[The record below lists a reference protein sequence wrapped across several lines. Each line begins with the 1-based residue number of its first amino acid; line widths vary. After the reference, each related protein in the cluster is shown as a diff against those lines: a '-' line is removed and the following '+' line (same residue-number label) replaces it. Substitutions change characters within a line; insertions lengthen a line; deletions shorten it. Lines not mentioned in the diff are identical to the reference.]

1 MLGYVSGTATVTY
14 TAPSG
19 CYVTKVITINQQ
31 PSAITGISEIC
42 AGATT
47 YYSDYPS
54 GGAWSSGATGV
65 ATVGTNGAVRG
76 VSAGTANITYTM
88 PGGCY
93 TSSVVTVD
101 ALPSAIGG
109 PYVVCVGSII
119 TLTDATPGGSWSTSS
134 ATIMLVGSDSVL
146 GYVSGTARVTYT
158 MPSGCYV
165 TATIAVNTT
174 SAGAIGGASIVNT
187 GANITLTDPADGG
200 AGSWSAS
207 NANATV
213 SGGVV
218 TGVTA
223 GTVTISYTV
232 TGGCGPAIATK
243 VITVNNASLP
253 VINGNAT
260 ICAGTTT
267 TLTDAT
273 SGGTWSSSNVG
284 AATIGGTTGVVTGV
298 AAGTTNIT
306 YTQGGAHATITLTV
320 NANPMPVQGATSAC
334 AGTTITLT
342 DNTSGGT
349 WSSSG
354 DVSVVTAG
362 TNSGTV
368 TEGAIAGTGTI
379 TYTLADGCYMTY
391 PNTATANP
399 SAIFGLTTVCVG
411 ASTVLSDSTI
421 TAVSWTSS
429 NTLVATVAITG
440 HVTGVAG
447 GSVTITYKASSGCI
461 ATTIVSV
468 ATAPGAIT
476 GNIPVCAGSAITLGD
491 VSGAGT
497 WSSSNAAIATVGS
510 GSGIVTGVTNG
521 TVTITYYPG
530 MGGCI
535 STAAVTVSAAPAI
548 SGNTNLCAG
557 TTITLSDASTGG
569 TWSSSNTGIASVGL
583 TTGVVTGVSAG
594 SAYITYTLVSGC
606 TRTAN
611 VNVAGTMS
619 PIAGTTSLCASATAT
634 LSDASSGTWSSS
646 NSLVASIGTSG
657 LVTASAVNT
666 GTVTISYSGGG
677 CVATTVLTV
686 SANPKPI
693 QGAISECAGT
703 MVALSDATA
712 GGTWSVT
719 GDASI
724 SGIGVLTAGVAAGT
738 ATVTYTIGTG
748 CFMTYPNTVI
758 KNPSA
763 IFGALTVCAGSVTI
777 LSDSSA
783 TGVSWTSSN
792 TLAAT
797 VAATGHVTGVA
808 FGTAIITYKA
818 LPGNCIATAIVTVN
832 SVPAMTAIT
841 GPTSIAEGSPAIL
854 TEATGGGI
862 WSSSNTSKITL
873 SGSTGSPITAT
884 AVALSGSSVI
894 SYVVTNGFGCSATA
908 TLTIAST
915 SPPPPHTTGVTVI
928 TKGEEVL
935 LYPNPTNGSI
945 NIRADVAGVF
955 YLYSLDGKTLGAY
968 KISEGITGVTLPN
981 ELAPGIYMGR
991 YIGEDGNVALFKV
1004 VKE

>member
-1 MLGYVSGTATVTY
+1 MLGYVLGTA
-14 TAPSG
+14 
-19 CYVTKVITINQQ
+19 K
-31 PSAITGISEIC
+31 
-42 AGATT
+42 
-47 YYSDYPS
+47 
-54 GGAWSSGATGV
+54 
-65 ATVGTNGAVRG
+65 
-76 VSAGTANITYTM
+76 
-88 PGGCY
+88 
-93 TSSVVTVD
+93 
-101 ALPSAIGG
+101 
-109 PYVVCVGSII
+109 
-119 TLTDATPGGSWSTSS
+119 
-134 ATIMLVGSDSVL
+134 
-146 GYVSGTARVTYT
+146 VTYT

-165 TATIAVNTT
+165 TATITVNTT
-174 SAGAIGGASIVNT
+174 SAGTIGGASIVNT
-187 GANITLTDPADGG
+187 GANITLTDAIAGG
-200 AGSWSAS
+200 VWSAS

-213 SGGVV
+213 TGGVV

-232 TGGCGPAIATK
+232 TGGCGPATATK
-243 VITVNNASLP
+243 VVTVNNASLP
-253 VINGNAT
+253 GINGGASICPGNT
-260 ICAGTTT
+260 I
-267 TLTDAT
+267 TLTDAIA
-273 SGGTWSSSNVG
+273 GGTWSSSNV
-284 AATIGGTTGVVTGV
+284 AVATIGGTTGFVTGL
-298 AAGTTNIT
+298 AAGTANIT
-306 YTQGGAHATITLTV
+306 YTQGGASATIILTV
-320 NANPMPVQGATSAC
+320 NAKPLPVQGATSAC
-334 AGTTITLT
+334 AGRTITLT

-379 TYTLADGCYMTY
+379 TYTLTDGCYVTY
-391 PNTATANP
+391 PNTVIANP
-399 SAIFGLTTVCVG
+399 SAIFGATTVCVG
-411 ASTVLSDSTI
+411 STTVLSDTTV

-429 NTLVATVAITG
+429 NTLVATVTITG

-447 GSVTITYKASSGCI
+447 GGVTITYKASSGCI

-468 ATAPGAIT
+468 TGTPGAIT
-476 GNIPVCAGSAITLGD
+476 GNIPVCAGSTTTLSD

-497 WSSSNAAIATVGS
+497 WSSSNVPIAAVGS
-510 GSGIVTGVTNG
+510 GSGIVTGGAAG
-521 TVTITYYPG
+521 TATITYYPAA
-530 MGGCI
+530 GGCM
-535 STAAVTVSAAPAI
+535 STATVTVSAAPAI
-548 SGNTNLCAG
+548 NGNTNVCAG
-557 TTITLSDASTGG
+557 TTTPLSDASTGG
-569 TWSSSNTGIASVGL
+569 TWSSSNTGIATVGL
-583 TTGVVTGVSAG
+583 TTGVVTGVSSG
-594 SAYITYTLVSGC
+594 SSTITYTLVSGC
-606 TRTAN
+606 TRTTTLT
-611 VNVAGTMS
+611 VAGSMN
-619 PIAGTTSLCASATAT
+619 PIVGTTSLCASVTAM

-646 NSLVASIGTSG
+646 NSLVASVGTSG

-677 CVATTVLTV
+677 CVATTIITV
-686 SANPKPI
+686 SANPKPV

-703 MVALSDATA
+703 MVALSDATS
-712 GGTWSVT
+712 GGTWSIT

-724 SGIGVLTAGVAAGT
+724 SVIGVLTAGAIAGT

-763 IFGALTVCAGSVTI
+763 IFGTLTVCAGSVTI

-832 SVPAMTAIT
+832 SVPVMTPIT

-894 SYVVTNGFGCSATA
+894 SYVVTNGAGCSATA

-915 SPPPPHTTGVTVI
+915 SPPPPHTTGVTGI
-928 TKGEEVL
+928 TKGEDVL

-945 NIRADVAGVF
+945 NIRADVAGAF
-955 YLYSLDGKTLGAY
+955 YLYSLDGKTLGVY
-968 KISEGITGVTLPN
+968 KVSEGITGVTLPN

-991 YIGEDGNVALFKV
+991 YVGEDGNVTLFKIM
-1004 VKE
+1004 KE